1 VRGCHITFSDC
12 TRYTTV
18 IIGNDFHMIK
28 QLQEALGHVLLGKEE
43 TIRLGITCLLA
54 NGHLLLEDLP
64 GMGKTTFSH
73 ALAQLTGMQY
83 QRIQF
88 TSDLLPGDLLGV
100 SIFDAE
106 KKSFTFHRGP
116 LFSQLILADE
126 INRATP
132 KTQSALLEAMQERQV
147 TTDGKTEVLPNP
159 FFVIAT
165 QNPSNHIGTYPLPES
180 QLDRF
185 LMRLVIGYPTPDA
198 ERVLLKPAAF
208 NAEFTSLTPVINP
221 QQLLTLQNQTQK
233 IIVSDIVLDY
243 VQSLLAVSR
252 SHDLFTH
259 GLSPRAGMGLIRA
272 AQAYAITGERDYVL
286 PDDIQAVI
294 PSVVN
299 HRLTIK
305 NSQTELS
312 AAELLL
318 NEVEVPV

>member
-1 VRGCHITFSDC
+1 
-12 TRYTTV
+12 
-18 IIGNDFHMIK
+18 MIK
-28 QLQEALGHVLLGKEE
+28 QLQEALSQILLGKEE

-88 TSDLLPGDLLGV
+88 TSDLLPSDILGV

-106 KKSFTFHRGP
+106 EKLFNFHRGP
-116 LFSQLILADE
+116 LFSQIILADE

-132 KTQSALLEAMQERQV
+132 KTQSALLEAMQERQI
-147 TTDGKTEVLPNP
+147 TIDGNTVALPNP

-165 QNPSNHIGTYPLPES
+165 QNPSYHIGTYPLPES

-185 LMRLVIGYPTPDA
+185 LMRLVIGYPSPDA
-198 ERVLLKPAAF
+198 ERVLLQSPAF
-208 NAEFTSLTPVINP
+208 NSKLTTLKPVINP
-221 QQLLTLQNQTQK
+221 QQLLELQTQTQAV
-233 IIVSDIVLDY
+233 IISDIVLDY

-252 SHDLFTH
+252 NEDLFQH

-272 AQAYAITGERDYVL
+272 SQAYARTAERDFIR
-286 PDDIQAVI
+286 PDDIQAVM

-305 NSQTELS
+305 KSLTELS
-312 AAELLL
+312 AAELLM
-318 NEVEVPV
+318 NKVEVPV

>member
-1 VRGCHITFSDC
+1 
-12 TRYTTV
+12 
-18 IIGNDFHMIK
+18 MIK
-28 QLQEALGHVLLGKEE
+28 QLQEALSQVLLGKEE
-43 TIRLGITCLLA
+43 TVRLGITCLLA

-88 TSDLLPGDLLGV
+88 TSDLLPSDILGV

-106 KKSFTFHRGP
+106 QKLFHFHRGP
-116 LFSQLILADE
+116 VFSQLILADE

-147 TTDGKTEVLPNP
+147 TTDGGTIALPHP

-165 QNPSNHIGTYPLPES
+165 QNPSYHVGTYPLPES

-185 LMRLVIGYPTPDA
+185 LMRLIIGYPSMDA
-198 ERVLLKPAAF
+198 ERILLKSPTF
-208 NAEFTSLTPVINP
+208 NSNVTNLKPVITP
-221 QQLLTLQNQTQK
+221 HELLELQAQCQT
-233 IIVSDIVLDY
+233 INVSETVLDY
-243 VQSLLAVSR
+243 VQGLLAASR
-252 SHDLFTH
+252 HQGLFTH
-259 GLSPRAGMGLIRA
+259 GLSPRAGMGLVCA
-272 AQAYAITGERDYVL
+272 AQAYARTADRDFVR
-286 PDDIQAVI
+286 PDDIQAVM

-299 HRLTIK
+299 HRLTVK
-305 NSQTELS
+305 KSQIDLS

-318 NEVEVPV
+318 NSVEVPV

>member
-1 VRGCHITFSDC
+1 M
-12 TRYTTV
+12 
-18 IIGNDFHMIK
+18 DFPMIK
-28 QLQEALGHVLLGKEE
+28 QLQDALGEILLGKEE

-88 TSDLLPGDLLGV
+88 TSDLLPSDLLGV
-100 SIFDAE
+100 SIFDPE
-106 KKSFTFHRGP
+106 HKSFIFHRGP

-147 TTDGKTEVLPNP
+147 TTDGRTEALPNP

-165 QNPSNHIGTYPLPES
+165 QNPSYHIGTYPLPES

-185 LMRLVIGYPTPDA
+185 LMRLVIGYPSADA
-198 ERVLLKPAAF
+198 ERTLLKTPAF
-208 NAEFTSLTPVINP
+208 NTKLSKLKPVINP
-221 QQLLTLQNQTQK
+221 QQLVELQSQSQNIT
-233 IIVSDIVLDY
+233 VSDTVLDY

-252 SHDLFTH
+252 FQDVFHH
-259 GLSPRAGMGLIRA
+259 GLSPRAGMGLLRA
-272 AQAYAITGERDYVL
+272 AQAYALTCERDFVR
-286 PDDIQAVI
+286 PDDIQAVL

-299 HRLTIK
+299 HRLTMK
-305 NSQTELS
+305 KSQSELS
-312 AAELLL
+312 AAELLM